1 MKPSYSRDKRNKE
14 NHWNVALQRHTEWPK
29 GKLLWSIFILTHLWL
44 STQLSSSSLHHLSH
58 FSDLDCFSLW
68 KSSLPIAGWGVRV
81 WCLWFW
87 VKQTAG
93 FSHRVMEGVCLCS
106 LLCVSEF
113 VHCLGVSNL
122 LTFPCAFWGHIHSEL
137 SVAALYDLLRAAEA
151 ADICACEDH
160 VMRVN
165 VGIKM
170 NAFGHEGNLC
180 FVSFY
185 REITCNVTPRW
196 LQSGRTFK

>member
-1 MKPSYSRDKRNKE
+1 M
-14 NHWNVALQRHTEWPK
+14 ALNSAFIFLPASFISLLRPWP
-29 GKLLWSIFILTHLWL
+29 F
-44 STQLSSSSLHHLSH
+44 
-58 FSDLDCFSLW
+58 FSLKI
-68 KSSLPIAGWGVRV
+68 KSSNSRLGVRV

-137 SVAALYDLLRAAEA
+137 SVAAPYDLLRAAEA

-170 NAFGHEGNLC
+170 NASGHEGNLC
-180 FVSFY
+180 SVSFY

-196 LQSGRTFK
+196 RQSGRTFK